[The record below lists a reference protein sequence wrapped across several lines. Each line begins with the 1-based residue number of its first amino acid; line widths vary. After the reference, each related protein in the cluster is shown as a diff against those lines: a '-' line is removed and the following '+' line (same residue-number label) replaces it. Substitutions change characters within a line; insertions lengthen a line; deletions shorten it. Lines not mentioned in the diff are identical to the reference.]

1 MYVSVAVECS
11 SSGTPIQLPLVH
23 ALGPKPANPINA
35 RFHARLETC
44 TCFGFSI
51 PCLRD
56 IANFQTV
63 LSPYKRDAKRHI
75 ERFHVSSSIVLQEAL
90 HLTTTPVFSSNDSS
104 STPHSPSACYTSTA
118 TAPTS
123 PLLPTGRPFPLLL
136 DLRETFFCRPPSH
149 VAFFRRL
156 EHRPFWTTST
166 QFDLRETSVTNFTI
180 FLAVYFC

>member
-51 PCLRD
+51 PYLRD

-104 STPHSPSACYTSTA
+104 STPHSPSATPQLQRHPRRPCCRQED
-118 TAPTS
+118 PS
-123 PLLPTGRPFPLLL
+123 PSCSIFGKPSFVDHPRTLLSSG
-136 DLRETFFCRPPSH
+136 D
-149 VAFFRRL
+149 
-156 EHRPFWTTST
+156 
-166 QFDLRETSVTNFTI
+166 
-180 FLAVYFC
+180 